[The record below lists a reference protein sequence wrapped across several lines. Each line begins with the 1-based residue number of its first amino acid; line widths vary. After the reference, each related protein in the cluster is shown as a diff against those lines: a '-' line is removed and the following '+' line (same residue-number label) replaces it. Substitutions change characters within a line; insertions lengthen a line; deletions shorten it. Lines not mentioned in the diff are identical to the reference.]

1 MALESSQA
9 GAALDVPQADCVIR
23 AARHHQPVGK
33 MTDRP
38 CYSCLISYA
47 VTCNRCIRHI
57 VQIITYHGTEDTRC
71 PSCDR
76 SRCARTHKSWSTTPE
91 KAKLTQFRN
100 FQRKKVNLD
109 GPVSAGRDDVLV
121 VKVDDV
127 HSRAVPHQH
136 PPQVDLSWAHHVPHL
151 KSREL

>member
-1 MALESSQA
+1 MTLESSQA
-9 GAALDVPQADCVIR
+9 GAALDVPQADCVVG
-23 AARHHQPVGK
+23 AARHNQPIGK
-33 MTDRP
+33 ITDQSFN
-38 CYSCLISYA
+38 SCLISYA
-47 VTCNRCIRHI
+47 VTCKCCISHF
-57 VQIITYHGTEDTRC
+57 VKTTTCHGTEDTRC

-151 KSREL
+151 KSKEL

>member
-1 MALESSQA
+1 MVLKTRDAPLVTVQ
-9 GAALDVPQADCVIR
+9 GAHELTR
-23 AARHHQPVGK
+23 TG
-33 MTDRP
+33 RP
-38 CYSCLISYA
+38 HLK
-47 VTCNRCIRHI
+47 
-57 VQIITYHGTEDTRC
+57 Q
-71 PSCDR
+71 
-76 SRCARTHKSWSTTPE
+76 
-91 KAKLTQFRN
+91 AKLTQFRN